1 MPDTQNPAAEA
12 TRCIYC
18 LEIRG
23 PFTTEHVIPEAFG
36 LFGPET
42 MVLKDAVCHR
52 CNQGFGG
59 TLDLVLAR
67 DSYEGLLRADIL
79 PSGNRRRDRFRPRR
93 TLMRFPDEPRFEDF
107 RGLRV
112 QIDWSVRRPKLVD
125 QVVVRDHDGIRRH
138 TFILEEI
145 STADPKLF
153 RNRPT
158 NAVQI
163 FASTPASA
171 GRVQRRLEALGA
183 RFKSPPSPMRLPAAL
198 HQPTITFE
206 IDGTIDT
213 RVLRAVGKIAFNYLA
228 FTEGSRLVLGPSFD
242 EMRQFVRG
250 DGARPVGRVSLDPIL
265 ANDSRGRRTHAM
277 HTVLVE
283 RDQREIWARVS
294 LFNTFSYHF
303 CVSRD
308 TGVWYALRSGHTFD
322 PVKRKI
328 HKLTPIPKAIWV
340 PRIVLP

>member
-1 MPDTQNPAAEA
+1 MPDTPSPDEA

-18 LEIRG
+18 LETRG

-59 TLDLVLAR
+59 TLDLALAR
-67 DSYEGLLRADIL
+67 DSYEGVLRADIL
-79 PSGNRRRDRFRPRR
+79 PSVKRQRDRFRPRR
-93 TLMRFPDEPRFEDF
+93 TVMRFPDEPRFEGF

-112 QIDWSVRRPKLVD
+112 QIDWSVRRPKLLD

-138 TFILEEI
+138 TFSSEEI
-145 STADPKLF
+145 STADPTLF
-153 RNRPT
+153 RNRPA

-163 FASTPASA
+163 FASTPEAA
-171 GRVQRRLEALGA
+171 ARLQRRLEALGA
-183 RFKSPPSPMRLPAAL
+183 RFTSPPTHIPPPAAL
-198 HQPTITFE
+198 HQPTITLE

-213 RVLRAVGKIAFNYLA
+213 QVLRAVGKVAFNYLA
-228 FTEGSRLVLGPSFD
+228 FTEGSRLVLGSSFD

-265 ANDSRGRRTHAM
+265 ANDSRGRRTHEM
-277 HTVLVE
+277 HVV
-283 RDQREIWARVS
+283 
-294 LFNTFSYHF
+294 
-303 CVSRD
+303 
-308 TGVWYALRSGHTFD
+308 
-322 PVKRKI
+322 
-328 HKLTPIPKAIWV
+328 
-340 PRIVLP
+340 